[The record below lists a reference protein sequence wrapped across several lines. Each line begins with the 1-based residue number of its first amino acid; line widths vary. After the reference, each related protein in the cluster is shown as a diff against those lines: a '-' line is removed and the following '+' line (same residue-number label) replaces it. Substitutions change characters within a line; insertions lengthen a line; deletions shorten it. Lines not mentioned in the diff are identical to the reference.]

1 MQALTGTDTAV
12 TSVMDMAL
20 ISAAEADDAAPPP
33 SLLEPAPAPVP
44 ALAVPAIDVLP
55 ALVRGGPSARDLV
68 LPLVLL
74 AEFLAGLLAGV
85 VF

>member
-12 TSVMDMAL
+12 TSVADTAL
-20 ISAAEADDAAPPP
+20 TPAMEVDLPGPGPAYAAT
-33 SLLEPAPAPVP
+33 
-44 ALAVPAIDVLP
+44 AVPAIDVLP
-55 ALVRGGPSARDLV
+55 ALTRGGPSARDLV

-74 AEFLAGLLAGV
+74 LEFLAGLVAGI